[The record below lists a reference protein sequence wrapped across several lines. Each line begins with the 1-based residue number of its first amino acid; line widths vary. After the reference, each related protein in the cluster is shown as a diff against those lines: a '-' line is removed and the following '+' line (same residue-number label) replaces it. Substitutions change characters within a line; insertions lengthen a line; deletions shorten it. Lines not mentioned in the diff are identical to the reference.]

1 MMKTFFST
9 LAVLALCTTAFG
21 QKKQR
26 EPFIDTLPP
35 KKWGVEINV
44 LWPIYPGN
52 IYKANVTYEAW
63 RVKTHFAGDVV
74 LGVHIRP
81 FEFRPDEGY
90 FANYA
95 LTFGYRQFLWQ
106 GLHLEFYNAF
116 GPGINKKNAITGKNY
131 LSWDYEIGGFA
142 GYRYEFL
149 PKRLRKK
156 VSPYISTQHGVL
168 FVAAQSNR
176 HPIIDYTG
184 ERPIY
189 AGTLNIGL
197 KF

>member
-1 MMKTFFST
+1 MKKISLFMMIALISG
-9 LAVLALCTTAFG
+9 AVIA
-21 QKKQR
+21 QKKHRTQDSI
-26 EPFIDTLPP
+26 PYID
-35 KKWGVEINV
+35 KKLGVEINV
-44 LWPIYPGN
+44 LWPFYPGN
-52 IYKANVTYEAW
+52 IYKANATYEAW
-63 RVKTHFAGDVV
+63 RVKKHFAGDVV

-81 FEFRPDEGY
+81 YEFRPDEGY
-90 FANYA
+90 FSNYA
-95 LTFGYRQFLWQ
+95 LTFGYRQFLWE

-116 GPGINKKNAITGKNY
+116 GPGLNKKNAVDGKKY
-131 LSWDYEIGGFA
+131 VSWDYEIGGFA

-168 FVAAQSNR
+168 FVAAKSNP
-176 HPIIDYTG
+176 HPILNFTG
-184 ERPIY
+184 EKPIY

>member
-1 MMKTFFST
+1 MF
-9 LAVLALCTTAFG
+9 A

-26 EPFIDTLPP
+26 QAFVDTLPP

-44 LWPIYPGN
+44 LWPFYPGN

-63 RVKTHFAGDVV
+63 RVKKHFAGDIVA
-74 LGVHIRP
+74 GVHIRP
-81 FEFRPDEGY
+81 FEFRPKEGK

-95 LTFGYRQFLWQ
+95 LVLSYRQFLFD
-106 GLHLEFYNAF
+106 GIHLEFYNAF
-116 GPGINKKNAITGKNY
+116 GPGINKENPITGKRY

-149 PKRLRKK
+149 PRRLRKK